1 MRRPRRRL
9 LPLTGLEPRQ
19 FATVVEAAAAMLPAA
34 RGRRWRLPLQERL
47 LLTAVALR
55 TNLTVRQ
62 LAAVFDVSKSQAHR
76 VVDRHTRL
84 LATLLPLAVDLDR
97 RWSWTLDGT
106 LVPTRDHRTAGRSK
120 NYRYSTNAQVLARR
134 TDLTIVAIDGGG
146 PGRRNDVVH
155 YRDSHLPS
163 LIKSHGRVL
172 ADGGYRG
179 IPELCTPRFEGRR
192 MVRDQAWRRHRRR
205 RARAEHAIAR
215 LKDWQMLRDHRRA
228 GKQVPTTFA
237 AVAYLHNINTA
248 LRDIS

>member
-1 MRRPRRRL
+1 MRRPFRRL
-9 LPLTGLEPRQ
+9 LPLTGLDHRQ
-19 FATVVEAAAAMLPAA
+19 FATIVEAATAMLPAA
-34 RGRRWRLPLQERL
+34 RGRPWRLAPPERL

-55 TNLTVRQ
+55 TNLTIGQ

-76 VVDRHTRL
+76 IVDRHTRL
-84 LATLLPLAVDLDR
+84 LATLLPLTVDLDC

-106 LVPTRDHRTAGRSK
+106 LIPTRDHYAARQSK

-134 TDLTIVAIDGGG
+134 TDLTIVAIAGGG
-146 PGRRNDVVH
+146 PGNRNDVVH

-179 IPELCTPRFEGRR
+179 IPELHPPRFEGNRIA
-192 MVRDQAWRRHRRR
+192 RDHSSRSHRRR

-215 LKDWQMLRDHRRA
+215 LKDWQMLRDHRRS
-228 GKQVPTTFA
+228 GEHVPTTLA
-237 AVAYLHNINTA
+237 AVAYLHNIKTA

>member
-1 MRRPRRRL
+1 MRRPFRRL

-19 FATVVEAAAAMLPAA
+19 FATIVEDAAAMLPAA
-34 RGRRWRLPLQERL
+34 RARRWRLPLQERL

-62 LAAVFDVSKSQAHR
+62 LA
-76 VVDRHTRL
+76 
-84 LATLLPLAVDLDR
+84 VDLDR

-106 LVPTRDHRTAGRSK
+106 LVPTRDHRTAGESK

-146 PGRRNDVVH
+146 PGNRNDVVH
-155 YRDSHLPS
+155 YRDSHLQP
-163 LIKSHGRVL
+163 LVASHGRVL

-179 IPELCTPRFEGRR
+179 IPELRTPRFEGNRI
-192 MVRDQAWRRHRRR
+192 VRDHTWRRHRRR

-215 LKDWQMLRDHRRA
+215 LKDWQMLHDHRRA
-228 GKQVPTTFA
+228 GEHVPTTLA
-237 AVAYLHNINTA
+237 AVTYLHNIKTA